1 MATVGQAHANIWQQ
15 ATSKTDKEHELEI
28 EVSAAELRKHGTLLR
43 ENQPNDFERLVL
55 GFVNN
60 VRVLVRQCA

>member
-1 MATVGQAHANIWQQ
+1 MLICPQ

-43 ENQPNDFERLVL
+43 ENQPNDFEKLVL

-60 VRVLVRQCA
+60 VRVLVKQCP